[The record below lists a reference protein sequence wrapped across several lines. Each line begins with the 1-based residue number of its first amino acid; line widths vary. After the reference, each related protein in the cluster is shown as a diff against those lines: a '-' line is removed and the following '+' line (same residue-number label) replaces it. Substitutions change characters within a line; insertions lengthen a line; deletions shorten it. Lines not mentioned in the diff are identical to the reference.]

1 MITNYQL
8 KVRIFYLFILFF
20 FFFLPALTHAEDFPS
35 ITFSPDSSYSSGIV
49 QISIGEAS
57 EDIFQVKLLCDE
69 ETLDIFY
76 KLPAIFSLNTTKYPD
91 GIHLLTLRAV
101 IKGKGVKEKDYYLCF
116 NNQDEKPADSL
127 SLLYQAIEEKNYQSA
142 IEYLEKAKGEERYLF
157 LKDSLS
163 FQIRLLEDLC
173 KENFPVYQ
181 YRNDKKILEKLSFS
195 ERFPSPI
202 LQIFSLRLLSK
213 VSIRESDFSLAD
225 NCYSRLSSLYP
236 EKITSEIIL
245 EHLKIAKFLGNDY
258 KEKELYSQLKSVLQ
272 KSPREDSPEYLY
284 YFALSEKG
292 IGNREEAENLFR
304 KLLETDFSSQAKFQ
318 LAVIEEEKGNYEKAI
333 SSFVPLSTK
342 SRKDRLEDYS
352 RYHLATCYYNL
363 GKYESAQK
371 YFERVAYT
379 YTRIEEAP
387 LSLYY
392 DGLCLLKLKEYKKAG
407 DRFALLVKEF
417 PLHPFSK
424 EAEYLVAESIYENAK
439 KERWG
444 ANPTATLNYILEY
457 LQGVIEKYPGTELSD
472 KSYYLRA
479 EAIRKLTDTY
489 NEMKN
494 YEAAR
499 RTYALLVGYEELGL
513 KPPEEK
519 KKEEEKKP
527 KGPGY
532 ENPIGLKYKELAD
545 KLYVDCKYKEAI
557 ELYRRL
563 LMECPDSMYAPWAQR
578 TIGICYAAMEN
589 YEKAVE
595 ELRKVVDKY
604 SETEWAANALERMGV
619 YYWQGLNKPE
629 VAIVV
634 FRELLQ
640 KYPESSLAPF
650 AQYYLGLVYL
660 RLEDYKQASFEF
672 NKVIRQYP
680 ESRLVND
687 ARQQLR
693 EVSIKRRKTK

>member
-1 MITNYQL
+1 MKNLRFLYSLT
-8 KVRIFYLFILFF
+8 FLFV
-20 FFFLPALTHAEDFPS
+20 LPALAKACNLPFLS
-35 ITFSPDSSYSSGIV
+35 FNPDSTYLSGIV
-49 QISIGEAS
+49 QISIPQAS
-57 EDIFQVKLLCDE
+57 EDIFQIKLLCDN
-69 ETLDIFY
+69 ETLDVFF
-76 KLPAIFSLNTTKYPD
+76 KFPAIFSLNTTKYPD
-91 GIHLLTLRAV
+91 GIHLLTERAV
-101 IKGKGVKEKDYYLCF
+101 IKGIGVREKDYYLCF
-116 NNQDEKPADSL
+116 NNSSEKPADSL
-127 SLLYQAIEEKNYQSA
+127 SLAYQAIEEKNYQSA
-142 IEYLEKAKGEERYLF
+142 IEYLEKSKEEKEYSF
-157 LKDSLS
+157 LKDSFS

-181 YRNDKKILEKLSFS
+181 YRNDKELLEKLSFS

-318 LAVIEEEKGNYEKAI
+318 LAVIEEERGNYQKAI
-333 SSFVPLSTK
+333 SSLLPLSTE

-352 RYHLATCYYNL
+352 RYHLAVCYYNL
-363 GKYESAQK
+363 GKHKEAQK

-407 DRFALLVKEF
+407 ERFALLVKEF

-424 EAEYLVAESIYENAK
+424 EAEYLVAESIYQNAK

-444 ANPTATLNYILEY
+444 ANPTATLNYILKY
-457 LQGVIEKYPGTELSD
+457 LDEVIDKYPGTELSD

-513 KPPEEK
+513 KPPEKK
-519 KKEEEKKP
+519 KKEEGEKP
-527 KGPGY
+527 KKAK
-532 ENPIGLKYKELAD
+532 EQNPIIKNYFKLAEDLWLEKQYQPAIHLYKQ
-545 KLYVDCKYKEAI
+545 I
-557 ELYRRL
+557 L
-563 LMECPDSMYAPWAQR
+563 LESPETPYASWAQYQ
-578 TIGICYAAMEN
+578 IGCCYAGLEK

-595 ELRKVVDKY
+595 ELLKVEQNYPKSEFVDD
-604 SETEWAANALERMGV
+604 ALERAGT
-619 YYWQGLNKPE
+619 YQAGFLDDHKG
-629 VAIVV
+629 AIALYQ
-634 FRELLQ
+634 RIIE
-640 KYPESSLAPF
+640 KYPESNNAPL
-650 AQYYLGLVYL
+650 AQYLIALTYLGLDDLRQAKLNFRRVIEVYPGSDL
-660 RLEDYKQASFEF
+660 AKRAVEK
-672 NKVIRQYP
+672 IR
-680 ESRLVND
+680 EITK
-687 ARQQLR
+687 R
-693 EVSIKRRKTK
+693 EKEARRKNKK

>member
-1 MITNYQL
+1 MKNL
-8 KVRIFYLFILFF
+8 KFLYFLTFLFV
-20 FFFLPALTHAEDFPS
+20 LPALAKAGNLPS
-35 ITFSPDSSYSSGIV
+35 IVFNPDSTYFSGIV
-49 QISIGEAS
+49 QISIPQAS
-57 EDIFQVKLLCDE
+57 EDIFQIKLLCDN
-69 ETLDIFY
+69 ETLDVFF
-76 KLPAIFSLNTTKYPD
+76 KFPAIFSLDTTAYPE
-91 GIHLLTLRAV
+91 GIHLLTERAV
-101 IKGKGVKEKDYYLCF
+101 IKGVGVREKDCCLCF
-116 NNQDEKPADSL
+116 NNQNKRPADSL
-127 SLLYQAIEEKNYQSA
+127 SLLYQAIEEQNYQSA
-142 IEYLEKAKGEERYLF
+142 IEYLEKAKEEERYLF

-318 LAVIEEEKGNYEKAI
+318 LAVIEEERGNYQKAI
-333 SSFVPLSTK
+333 SSLLPLSTE

-352 RYHLATCYYNL
+352 RYHLAVCYYNL
-363 GKYESAQK
+363 GKHKEAQK

-407 DRFALLVKEF
+407 ERFALLVKEF

-424 EAEYLVAESIYENAK
+424 EAEYLVAESIYQNAK

-444 ANPTATLNYILEY
+444 ANPTATLNYILKY
-457 LQGVIEKYPGTELSD
+457 LDEVIDKYPGTELSD

-513 KPPEEK
+513 KPPEKK
-519 KKEEEKKP
+519 KKEEGEKP
-527 KGPGY
+527 KKAK
-532 ENPIGLKYKELAD
+532 EQNPIIKNYFKLAEDLWLEKQYQPAIHLYKQ
-545 KLYVDCKYKEAI
+545 I
-557 ELYRRL
+557 L
-563 LMECPDSMYAPWAQR
+563 LESPETPYASWAQYQ
-578 TIGICYAAMEN
+578 IGCCYAGLEK

-595 ELRKVVDKY
+595 ELLKVEQNYPKSEFVDD
-604 SETEWAANALERMGV
+604 ALERAGT
-619 YYWQGLNKPE
+619 YQAGFLDDHKG
-629 VAIVV
+629 AIALYQ
-634 FRELLQ
+634 RIIE
-640 KYPESSLAPF
+640 KYPESNNAPL
-650 AQYYLGLVYL
+650 AQYLIALTYLGLDDLRQAKLNFRRVIEVYPGSDL
-660 RLEDYKQASFEF
+660 AKRAVEK
-672 NKVIRQYP
+672 IR
-680 ESRLVND
+680 EITK
-687 ARQQLR
+687 R
-693 EVSIKRRKTK
+693 EKEARRKNKK